1 MIITKD
7 TTYDF
12 GDTVA
17 MINDPDENAG
27 IVIAFKI
34 LPGDVCEYLV
44 IWNPS
49 MSSWAWDFE
58 IKRVEVTKKGEF
70 GA

>member
-7 TTYDF
+7 TVFDF

-27 IVIAFKI
+27 IVAAYKI

-49 MSSWAWDFE
+49 MSSWASDFE
-58 IKRVEVTKKGEF
+58 LKRISVKPKGEF